1 MCGSME
7 GEKVRNEKALIDN
20 RAEDNIYKYCE
31 FKAWKH
37 VQCTEVLLF
46 EPW

>member
-20 RAEDNIYKYCE
+20 IYKYCE

-37 VQCTEVLLF
+37 VQCTEALLF